1 MSHISLEHVYKSYQ
15 KNIDVI
21 KDLSLEIFDDEFLVF
36 VGPSGSG
43 KTTTL
48 RMIAGLEEIN
58 SGQLMIDD
66 VVQNDQDPSKRKLS
80 FVFQNY
86 ALLPHLTVEDNI
98 GFGLLNHTL
107 TKLEKK
113 KAIETLA
120 SKLSFLEKLGSYP
133 HQLSGGQRQR
143 VALARALIDNEKLI
157 LFDEP
162 LSNLDAVLRAEMRSE
177 LIRLKRQFQTTS
189 IYVTHDQI
197 EAMAMATRIVLM
209 MDGKVIQVGTPKQMY
224 EDPSHLEVATF
235 MGSPEINVFEFVYDK
250 EALLINGENINIHQ
264 DVLDLIKQNELQK
277 GYLAIRPQSL
287 MISDQKDIH
296 SVEGSI
302 SYHEHFG
309 SHQILY
315 VDLLGQNIK
324 VSVDKDFDIN
334 HQVYLGFSEQTLVFD
349 EHKKRIRNHVKTKI
363 SFDHISDEM
372 KASRIIQELN
382 NYGYEVIEDEKNPDI
397 SYDAK
402 SKHYIINAHH
412 KKKISHVKDI
422 LDDFVYIK

>member
-157 LFDEP
+157 LFD
-162 LSNLDAVLRAEMRSE
+162 
-177 LIRLKRQFQTTS
+177 
-189 IYVTHDQI
+189 
-197 EAMAMATRIVLM
+197 
-209 MDGKVIQVGTPKQMY
+209 
-224 EDPSHLEVATF
+224 
-235 MGSPEINVFEFVYDK
+235 
-250 EALLINGENINIHQ
+250 
-264 DVLDLIKQNELQK
+264 
-277 GYLAIRPQSL
+277 
-287 MISDQKDIH
+287 
-296 SVEGSI
+296 
-302 SYHEHFG
+302 
-309 SHQILY
+309 
-315 VDLLGQNIK
+315 
-324 VSVDKDFDIN
+324 
-334 HQVYLGFSEQTLVFD
+334 
-349 EHKKRIRNHVKTKI
+349 
-363 SFDHISDEM
+363 
-372 KASRIIQELN
+372 
-382 NYGYEVIEDEKNPDI
+382 
-397 SYDAK
+397 
-402 SKHYIINAHH
+402 
-412 KKKISHVKDI
+412 
-422 LDDFVYIK
+422 